1 MNEFIKLNN
10 VSVKY
15 GENYALKECNLT
27 IEKGEF
33 VAIIGQSG
41 CGKTTL
47 LRLLNG
53 LTNQT
58 DGEVFVNGQDLSNT
72 DLIEHRRNIGYVIQ
86 EIALFPHMNVE
97 KNISYVPNLLPKRD
111 KKAIKENAKKY
122 LQLVELD
129 EDMLERFP
137 AELSGGQRQRVG
149 IARGLMSN
157 PQLLLMDEAFSAVDE
172 ITRKSLQEMMLKL
185 YKELGL
191 TVILVTHDIK
201 EALSMATRVL
211 VMKAGQIEQDGT
223 PNEILENPKTQ
234 FVEELARDYRK

>member
-72 DLIEHRRNIGYVIQ
+72 DLIELRRNIGYVIQ